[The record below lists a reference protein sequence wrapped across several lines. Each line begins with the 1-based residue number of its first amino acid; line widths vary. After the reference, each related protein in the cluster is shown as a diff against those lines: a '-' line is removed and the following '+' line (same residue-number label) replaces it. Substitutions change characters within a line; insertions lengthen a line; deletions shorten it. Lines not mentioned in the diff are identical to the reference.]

1 MAQGSGGP
9 LKIACPGPVLVPYSS
24 QDFKCTFRTGFCRL
38 ISGPESAYL
47 QNTILG
53 PKCFK
58 QFQFGTRTVLVPS
71 LSSSRPHYGL
81 LKFFTIKILNVL
93 FRNFKAD

>member
-1 MAQGSGGP
+1 MAQSFGGP
-9 LKIACPGPVLVPYSS
+9 LQIARPSPVLVPYWS
-24 QDFKCTFRTGFCRL
+24 QDFKCTFRSGFCRL
-38 ISGPESAYL
+38 ISGYESANFQY
-47 QNTILG
+47 TILG